1 MIDPV
6 SGGGVYNASIAG
18 KFAGMV
24 AAEAVQE
31 GDSSAQFLQKYEKLW
46 RGRLE
51 EHLFR
56 NWLVKE
62 KMVTLSD
69 DVFNR
74 VIGILADVG
83 MDEMN
88 VGNILKAVQEKDP
101 ELIKEFED
109 FL

>member
-1 MIDPV
+1 MT
-6 SGGGVYNASIAG
+6 
-18 KFAGMV
+18 
-24 AAEAVQE
+24 
-31 GDSSAQFLQKYEKLW
+31 
-46 RGRLE
+46 
-51 EHLFR
+51 
-56 NWLVKE
+56 
-62 KMVTLSD
+62 TLSD